1 MPSISEERRQ
11 KVAGA
16 ILDAA
21 LECFSRAGYERTTVD
36 DIARAADRSIG
47 TVYNYFSSK
56 EDLFLE
62 LARRE
67 LNADLG
73 VIGEHLHAARSFDEA
88 LAALFEYVV
97 AQLRDG
103 RGLFPR
109 VSVDFW
115 THGLRR
121 PELRTEFDA
130 NVELLCGA
138 IADEL
143 AFGAPEERGEIA
155 YLLVVL
161 TDGLLMHMGHGSGP
175 DIDGLRAI
183 GARLRAGFA

>member
-21 LECFSRAGYERTTVD
+21 MECFSRAGYERTTVD
-36 DIARAADRSIG
+36 DIARAAERSIG
-47 TVYNYFSSK
+47 TVYNYFPSK
-56 EDLFLE
+56 EDLFLA

-67 LNADLG
+67 LSADLG
-73 VIGEHLHAARSFDEA
+73 VIREHLHAARSFDEA
-88 LAALFEYVV
+88 LATLFEYVI

-121 PELRTEFDA
+121 QELRAEFDA

-138 IADEL
+138 IAGEL
-143 AFGAPEERGEIA
+143 AFGTPEERRQIA

-161 TDGLLMHMGHGSGP
+161 TDGLMIHMGLGSGP
-175 DIDGLRAI
+175 DIEGLRAI
-183 GARLRAGFA
+183 GERLRTGFA

>member
-1 MPSISEERRQ
+1 MPSISDERRQ
-11 KVAGA
+11 QVAEA

-56 EDLFLE
+56 EDLFLA

-67 LNADLG
+67 LGADLG
-73 VIGEHLHAARSFDEA
+73 VIREHLHAARTFDEA
-88 LAALFEYVV
+88 LAALFEYVI

-115 THGLRR
+115 THGLRQA
-121 PELRTEFDA
+121 ELRTEFDA

-138 IADEL
+138 IAGEL
-143 AFGAPEERGEIA
+143 AFGTPEDRRQA
-155 YLLVVL
+155 AFLLVTL
-161 TDGLLMHMGHGSGP
+161 TDGLLMHMAHGSGP
-175 DIDGLRAI
+175 DPDALRAL
-183 GARLRAGFA
+183 GERLRSGFA